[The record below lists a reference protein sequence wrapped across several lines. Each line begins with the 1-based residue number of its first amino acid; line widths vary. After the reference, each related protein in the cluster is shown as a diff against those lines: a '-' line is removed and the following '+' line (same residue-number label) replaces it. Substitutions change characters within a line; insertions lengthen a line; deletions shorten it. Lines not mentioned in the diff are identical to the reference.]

1 MRSMCGGRCRGDAGC
16 MPLIEVTDL
25 HKSYGGRHA
34 VDGVS
39 LTVDEGEI
47 LGILGPNGA
56 GKTTLVEC
64 IAGLR
69 AADAGTVRV
78 AGRDPRAERG
88 EVTRVLGVQ
97 LQEGQLQDKI
107 TVLEALELFAAFY
120 DDPLPI
126 PPLAGRLGLSDQLAT
141 RFAKLSGGQ
150 KQRLFV
156 ALALIG
162 RPRAVILDELTT
174 GLDPRARH
182 EVWGLVEEI
191 RADGVAVLLVSHF
204 MEEVQRLC
212 DRIALVQRGRVTALD
227 TPTGLVARTDSSVVI
242 SFVPSEPVPLDGPD
256 GVRGLPAL
264 VSAEQRGPG
273 LVLNG
278 PEELVDQVL
287 TDLAARGVKPGR
299 LRITDATLDDAF
311 LALTEPHE
319 GDS

>member
-1 MRSMCGGRCRGDAGC
+1 

-25 HKSYGGRHA
+25 HKSYGSRRA
-34 VDGVS
+34 VDGIS
-39 LTVDEGEI
+39 LAVEEGEI
-47 LGILGPNGA
+47 LGVLGPNGA

-69 AADAGTVRV
+69 PPDAGVVRV
-78 AGRDPRAERG
+78 AGHDPRRDRAS
-88 EVTRVLGVQ
+88 VTRVLGVQ
-97 LQEGQLQDKI
+97 LQEGQLQEKI

-126 PPLAGRLGLSDQLAT
+126 APLAGRLGLHDQLRT

-191 RADGVAVLLVSHF
+191 RADGVAVVLVSHF

-212 DRIALVQRGRVTALD
+212 DRIALVQAGRLTALD
-227 TPTGLVARTDSSVVI
+227 TPAGLVARTDSAVVI
-242 SFVPSEPVPLDGPD
+242 SFVPSEPVPLGGPD
-256 GVRGLPAL
+256 GVRRLPAL
-264 VSAEQRGPG
+264 TSVEQRGPG
-273 LVLNG
+273 LVLTG

-287 TDLAARGVKPGR
+287 ADLAARGVKPGH

-311 LALTEPHE
+311 LALTEPAESAEPGE
-319 GDS
+319 GAH